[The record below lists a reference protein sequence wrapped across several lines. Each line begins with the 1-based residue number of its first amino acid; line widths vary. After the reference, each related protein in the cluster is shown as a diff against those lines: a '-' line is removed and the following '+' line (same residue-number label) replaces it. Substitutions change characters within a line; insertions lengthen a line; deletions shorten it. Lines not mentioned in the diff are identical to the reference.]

1 MLTKITTAFNHQ
13 GFKKY
18 FFNTGWLMAD
28 KVLRLVVGLF
38 VGVYV
43 ARYLGPEKFGV
54 LNFAMSFVALFG
66 AFAKLGLDGIVVRN
80 AVQDPDS
87 RDELLGTAFG
97 LRVIGGLVLLAVVFG
112 AIQLTESDPLTQLI
126 VMIIAAGH
134 VLQAFQVIEFY
145 FQSQVLARLV
155 SIAGIAGL
163 LVSSAIKLALI
174 WSGAALIWFA
184 WVFVIEHGLKGLVLA
199 SLYIKQRIP
208 LWRWRFR
215 LSQAKLL
222 LRDSWPLILSGL
234 VVMVYMR
241 IDQVMIKMMLDSKAV
256 GNYAAAVRLSEAWY
270 FVPMTITQSLFP
282 AILSAKKHS
291 EKLYYDRLQR
301 LYDLMVW
308 LAIAVALP
316 TTFLSG
322 WVVNL
327 LYGQEYNQAGGVL
340 ALHVWAGVFVFLGV
354 ASGKWLLSE
363 NMQIFA
369 FFRTGL
375 GAVSNVVLN
384 IILIP
389 VWGIY
394 GAAIATLFSQMI
406 ASYVGYAFLKK
417 TFRNFKMQTLAFFW
431 PLRQYKLI
439 RFKG

>member
-1 MLTKITTAFNHQ
+1 
-13 GFKKY
+13 
-18 FFNTGWLMAD
+18 MAD
-28 KVLRLVVGLF
+28 KVLRLFVGLF

-43 ARYLGPEKFGV
+43 ARYLGPDKFGI
-54 LNFAMSFVALFG
+54 LSFALSFVALFG

-80 AVQDPDS
+80 AVQDPGS
-87 RDELLGTAFG
+87 REELLGTAFG
-97 LRVIGGLVLLAVVFG
+97 LRVIGGLVLLGVVFG
-112 AIQLTESDPLTQLI
+112 AIQFTESDPLTQLI

-145 FQSQVLARLV
+145 FQSQVMARLA
-155 SIAGIAGL
+155 SIAGMTGLIA
-163 LVSSAIKLALI
+163 SASFRLALI
-174 WSGAALIWFA
+174 WSGASLIWFA
-184 WVFVIEHGLKGLVLA
+184 LAVVIEHGLKGVVLCA
-199 SLYIKQRIP
+199 LYIKQRIP
-208 LWRWRFR
+208 LWRWKFR
-215 LSQAKLL
+215 LRQAKLL
-222 LRDSWPLILSGL
+222 LKDSWPLILSGL

-241 IDQVMIKMMLDSKAV
+241 IDQVMIKMMLDNKAV

-270 FVPMTITQSLFP
+270 FVPMAITQSLFP

-327 LYGQEYNQAGGVL
+327 LYGQEYSQAGGVL

-375 GAVSNVVLN
+375 GAILNVVLN
-384 IILIP
+384 VFLIP
-389 VWGIY
+389 IWGIY
-394 GAAIATLFSQMI
+394 GAAVATLVSQMV
-406 ASYVGYAFLKK
+406 ASYMGYAFLKQ
-417 TFRNFKMQTLAFFW
+417 TVYNFRLQTLAFFW
-431 PLRQYKLI
+431 PLRQLKFI
-439 RFKG
+439 RCKGQ